1 MSAEDDLDNF
11 IQEQKRKIARERED
25 LQHLNGK
32 QIPTNGYQN
41 GGIIREKKPSP
52 NSPTNL
58 RRGDKSGEAG
68 LPVGNYITTKEKL
81 QKERQEEYQK
91 FIQEKNNRS
100 SSKRTTVEGDG
111 MSLPIGER
119 LSAQDRARMQ
129 RNKEYNEFLKQKGGP
144 NRRKGQDQEPAL
156 SNGVGQHQA
165 PSGPPNGYRPQQAS
179 NGYGQQQQAN
189 DPYNAPRIQREASSQ
204 TPVPRGYDDLPP
216 RPPRKGWGT
225 PQPIDY
231 DDLLRRKR
239 EEETRYRR
247 YDDVDLYRPRL
258 KPAHSDPYL
267 NRYDDDGRRS
277 TRPEYYDDYD
287 RRRVRF
293 SDEVPSAAPR
303 DGPPYSDRSARPR
316 QRESLEEPILYDWS
330 RSRGGRSR
338 TFTDGERPKP
348 AIKQQ
353 EDPERQPRA
362 KSASLAEDTGLPLG
376 QRDTGSATR
385 RKKEQYRKELERQM
399 EEAKAAKQ
407 REKALDRSPGFA
419 GSNKPPVA
427 PQQQQQQQPPPQGY
441 TPSFHQQQ
449 QDYGNRPQPVSATPY
464 AGPQYGIQELQG
476 PGFNA
481 GSRAYSQVRP
491 PSEPI
496 GDLGLREALAR
507 SQPERLDRPF
517 SLNYPQPSTLNQPS
531 TNTDPYMY
539 YGLRNPLEPDPNPKS
554 QTGKTWVGEM
564 TKSLSNLGGTV
575 TGKNADAFSV
585 SSRPNKLDDYI
596 VNNPATQSS
605 SRQVKPAQVQPQADL
620 RGQRAKTPYHPVPA
634 DAGQQSSNRVHN
646 PPFATY
652 GSFGNPGSAG
662 QRSSVKLV
670 NPSQNTGRPSQV
682 NPSQANQGRVRFS
695 ENQPAVIPNTGFN
708 PRQQSEMQNTF
719 QRLVK
724 EYKVNPSAAAASF
737 QAIPP
742 TQQDNLLQ
750 FLQAYSSYLKYD
762 SASNI
767 SEPLF
772 GLQAFRDRVK
782 ADTIQ
787 DMASAYES
795 LVHGLPHPSA
805 AAGSSVVPPLSN
817 LNSPLMERYLLLQQQ
832 QQQLLQQ
839 QQQLEQQLP
848 PSLIGPNQLNQQLN
862 NPVVSK
868 QAAAQFR
875 GESAIKNFVGDS
887 NLSPRSQANASS
899 YREQLLLQMK
909 EKEAKKNADIAAR
922 VAYEAKKEK
931 EIEIY
936 DPWGKGGGGAP
947 MRDKQGKIVA
957 DLKQL
962 HNRNET
968 ILNDP
973 NRKDL
978 QLYAGSANAP
988 PNPAAAQGPGQEVSP
1003 LLAAAASAGVGSGP
1017 APGPAYGKIK
1027 GSITGPTSDPVAES
1041 NRNEYQDQLRQQVEE
1056 KKRRELEEKEKI
1068 RLEEEKEERRLAAQ
1082 RERIQREYEAELER
1096 KKQKEEA
1103 QRKQKEDL
1111 EKQLE
1116 DKRKEAEAKKKEAN
1130 EKRRRE
1136 AEEKLRHRDINHNV
1150 NNLSLPR
1157 GSSPPIPALRTKE
1170 PELQRITSPP
1180 IPTHQKK
1187 EDRETKRPPPEPAR
1201 RSTQSPPVPT
1211 LQKKEKKVVEPDSKE
1226 DGDRTDRSHRRGSRR
1241 QSLAP
1246 EPIDGDLQKTPRKGP
1261 SRNEE
1266 GERTKRSR
1274 RPRKGPPPEDDVDE
1288 NDEGEISPDK
1298 TGLEEEGAQTK
1309 RSRRPRKEV
1318 PPADGDDGEVSPDK
1332 EAKTKRSRRPRKERP
1347 PGDDADD
1354 GETSPDK
1361 TERTRRSRRP
1371 RKEPTPHDDEEP
1383 QRDEETPRDE
1393 ERIDEEE
1400 TSRKPRKRRPRPKQ
1414 GEEPSSEKPS
1424 DLRRKS
1430 VQERARI
1437 FPPKEIPQEHAE
1449 LDPLDKLRNPTTIPV
1464 KSSHPRVIPDE
1475 NARLS
1480 PMDKLRTHYPEE
1492 PQKPDSFLDSG
1503 LFPETKGGFEAAYK
1517 KQRYLVDWL
1526 REIDPDLVVY
1536 AAALAENGYKTWNTI
1551 RRLKRGTLLELC
1563 PDIKHGHI
1571 EAILHE
1577 VNRGQTPRSK
1587 KPSTRPQVRSPDSLS
1602 EQELDIA
1609 DIESSKTR
1617 PAPIRRK
1624 EKQRRLE
1631 DISPRNGRYSES
1643 PPGNSFVDFL
1653 VNVSKESE
1661 MYKKA
1666 QRLQNKL
1673 QRDGHMQD
1681 DADFPS
1687 TSERSSSPPV
1697 PAVSTKERG
1706 GPKDDTNVMGALSAM
1721 RVQLAYEQQ
1730 RVQSQLDKHR
1740 DYDPYNPLPKAAHAP
1755 RRGSPQVDVF
1765 ELARHK
1771 GSVAV
1776 MRNMTHQAA
1785 EDFDGLKNRSGS
1797 RTRQKV
1803 KESYPH
1809 KPDSDVTL
1817 EAQQR
1822 ALLRAQQE
1830 KLEAMRKVYGKGRK
1844 ATTNDIPRI
1853 SDIGRGSPAI
1863 PLDSDSAFIG
1873 IDSGEAQMP
1882 KTASRPTRSSAVPSP
1897 VDRQPR
1903 KTGRS
1908 VSRLDNDDL
1917 DKIIAK
1923 SQARS
1928 DAIETLHDRDSDPDD
1943 ILNKFLSK
1951 KSYDS
1956 RPPSG
1961 KSEDLSLWLKPSLGQ
1976 T

>member
-32 QIPTNGYQN
+32 QIQANGYQN
-41 GGIIREKKPSP
+41 GGINREKKPSP
-52 NSPTNL
+52 NSPTNQ
-58 RRGDKSGEAG
+58 RRGDKSGEVG

-91 FIQEKNNRS
+91 FIQEKTNRS

-119 LSAQDRARMQ
+119 LSAQDRARVQ

-165 PSGPPNGYRPQQAS
+165 PSGPPNGYRPQQAP
-179 NGYGQQQQAN
+179 NGYGQHQQAN
-189 DPYNAPRIQREASSQ
+189 DSYNAQRIQREASSQ

-247 YDDVDLYRPRL
+247 YDDVDFYRPRL

-293 SDEVPSAAPR
+293 SDEVPPAAAR
-303 DGPPYSDRSARPR
+303 EGPPYSDRSARPR

-330 RSRGGRSR
+330 QSKGGRSR

-407 REKALDRSPGFA
+407 REKALDRSPGFV
-419 GSNKPPVA
+419 GSNKPPAA
-427 PQQQQQQQPPPQGY
+427 PQQQPPPQGY

-449 QDYGNRPQPVSATPY
+449 QEYGNRPQPVSATPY
-464 AGPQYGIQELQG
+464 PGPQYGVQDLQG

-491 PSEPI
+491 PSEPL

-539 YGLRNPLEPDPNPKS
+539 YGLRNPLEPDPNP
-554 QTGKTWVGEM
+554 
-564 TKSLSNLGGTV
+564 
-575 TGKNADAFSV
+575 
-585 SSRPNKLDDYI
+585 
-596 VNNPATQSS
+596 
-605 SRQVKPAQVQPQADL
+605 
-620 RGQRAKTPYHPVPA
+620 
-634 DAGQQSSNRVHN
+634 
-646 PPFATY
+646 TY

-662 QRSSVKLV
+662 QRSSIKLV

-682 NPSQANQGRVRFS
+682 NPGQVNQDRVRFS

-708 PRQQSEMQNTF
+708 PRQQNEMQNTF

-787 DMASAYES
+787 DMASAYEIF
-795 LVHGLPHPSA
+795 
-805 AAGSSVVPPLSN
+805 
-817 LNSPLMERYLLLQQQ
+817 RDYLGKTQQQ
-832 QQQLLQQ
+832 GGR
-839 QQQLEQQLP
+839 
-848 PSLIGPNQLNQQLN
+848 SGPNQLNQQLN

-887 NLSPRSQANASS
+887 NLSPRSQANTSS

-922 VAYEAKKEK
+922 AAYEAKQEK

-988 PNPAAAQGPGQEVSP
+988 PTNPAAAQGPGQEVSP

-1017 APGPAYGKIK
+1017 APGPTYGKIK
-1027 GSITGPTSDPVAES
+1027 GSITGPTSDPVADS

-1082 RERIQREYEAELER
+1082 RERIQREYDAELER
-1096 KKQKEEA
+1096 KKQKEEV

-1116 DKRKEAEAKKKEAN
+1116 DKRKESEAKKKEAN

-1170 PELQRITSPP
+1170 PELQRISSPP

-1187 EDRETKRPPPEPAR
+1187 EDRETKRQPPEPAR

-1211 LQKKEKKVVEPDSKE
+1211 LQKKEKKVVDPDSK
-1226 DGDRTDRSHRRGSRR
+1226 
-1241 QSLAP
+1241 
-1246 EPIDGDLQKTPRKGP
+1246 
-1261 SRNEE
+1261 
-1266 GERTKRSR
+1266 
-1274 RPRKGPPPEDDVDE
+1274 
-1288 NDEGEISPDK
+1288 
-1298 TGLEEEGAQTK
+1298 
-1309 RSRRPRKEV
+1309 
-1318 PPADGDDGEVSPDK
+1318 
-1332 EAKTKRSRRPRKERP
+1332 
-1347 PGDDADD
+1347 
-1354 GETSPDK
+1354 
-1361 TERTRRSRRP
+1361 
-1371 RKEPTPHDDEEP
+1371 
-1383 QRDEETPRDE
+1383 
-1393 ERIDEEE
+1393 
-1400 TSRKPRKRRPRPKQ
+1400 
-1414 GEEPSSEKPS
+1414 
-1424 DLRRKS
+1424 
-1430 VQERARI
+1430 
-1437 FPPKEIPQEHAE
+1437 
-1449 LDPLDKLRNPTTIPV
+1449 
-1464 KSSHPRVIPDE
+1464 
-1475 NARLS
+1475 
-1480 PMDKLRTHYPEE
+1480 
-1492 PQKPDSFLDSG
+1492 DSFLDSG

-1526 REIDPDLVVY
+1526 RELDPDLVVY

-1587 KPSTRPQVRSPDSLS
+1587 KPPTRPQVRSPDSLS

-1617 PAPIRRK
+1617 PAPIRRR
-1624 EKQRRLE
+1624 EKQRR
-1631 DISPRNGRYSES
+1631 
-1643 PPGNSFVDFL
+1643 
-1653 VNVSKESE
+1653 
-1661 MYKKA
+1661 
-1666 QRLQNKL
+1666 
-1673 QRDGHMQD
+1673 D

-1776 MRNMTHQAA
+1776 MRNATHQAA
-1785 EDFDGLKNRSGS
+1785 EDFDGLKNRIYHAYFRSEDNMNINNEYKS
-1797 RTRQKV
+1797 PELTARQ
-1803 KESYPH
+1803 P
-1809 KPDSDVTL
+1809 
-1817 EAQQR
+1817 QR
-1822 ALLRAQQE
+1822 
-1830 KLEAMRKVYGKGRK
+1830 RK
-1844 ATTNDIPRI
+1844 ATTKDIPRI

-1908 VSRLDNDDL
+1908 VSRLDSDDL

-1928 DAIETLHDRDSDPDD
+1928 DAIETLHDHDSDPDD

>member
-32 QIPTNGYQN
+32 QIQANGYQN
-41 GGIIREKKPSP
+41 GGINREKKPSP
-52 NSPTNL
+52 NSPTNQ
-58 RRGDKSGEAG
+58 RRGDKSGEVG

-91 FIQEKNNRS
+91 FIQEKTNRS

-119 LSAQDRARMQ
+119 LSAQDRARVQ

-165 PSGPPNGYRPQQAS
+165 PSGPPNGYRPQQAP
-179 NGYGQQQQAN
+179 NGYGQHQQAN
-189 DPYNAPRIQREASSQ
+189 DSYNAQRIQREASSQ

-247 YDDVDLYRPRL
+247 YDDVDFYRPRL

-293 SDEVPSAAPR
+293 SDEVPPAAAR
-303 DGPPYSDRSARPR
+303 EGPPYSDRSARPR

-330 RSRGGRSR
+330 QSKGGRSR

-407 REKALDRSPGFA
+407 REKALDRSPGFV
-419 GSNKPPVA
+419 GSNKPPAA
-427 PQQQQQQQPPPQGY
+427 PQQQPPPQGY

-449 QDYGNRPQPVSATPY
+449 QEYGNRPQPVSATPY
-464 AGPQYGIQELQG
+464 PGPQYGVQDLQG

-491 PSEPI
+491 PSEPL

-539 YGLRNPLEPDPNPKS
+539 YGLRNPLEPDPNP
-554 QTGKTWVGEM
+554 
-564 TKSLSNLGGTV
+564 
-575 TGKNADAFSV
+575 
-585 SSRPNKLDDYI
+585 
-596 VNNPATQSS
+596 
-605 SRQVKPAQVQPQADL
+605 
-620 RGQRAKTPYHPVPA
+620 
-634 DAGQQSSNRVHN
+634 
-646 PPFATY
+646 TY

-662 QRSSVKLV
+662 QRSSIKLV

-682 NPSQANQGRVRFS
+682 NPGQVNQDRVRFS

-708 PRQQSEMQNTF
+708 PRQQNEMQNTF

-787 DMASAYES
+787 DMASAYEIF
-795 LVHGLPHPSA
+795 
-805 AAGSSVVPPLSN
+805 
-817 LNSPLMERYLLLQQQ
+817 RDYLGKTQQQ
-832 QQQLLQQ
+832 GGR
-839 QQQLEQQLP
+839 
-848 PSLIGPNQLNQQLN
+848 SGPNQLNQQLN

-887 NLSPRSQANASS
+887 NLSPRSQANTSS

-922 VAYEAKKEK
+922 AAYEAKQEK

-988 PNPAAAQGPGQEVSP
+988 PTNPAAAQGPGQEVSP

-1017 APGPAYGKIK
+1017 APGPTYGKIK
-1027 GSITGPTSDPVAES
+1027 GSITGPTSDPVADS

-1082 RERIQREYEAELER
+1082 RERIQREYDAELER
-1096 KKQKEEA
+1096 KKQKEEV

-1116 DKRKEAEAKKKEAN
+1116 DKRKESEAKKKEAN

-1170 PELQRITSPP
+1170 PELQRISSPP

-1187 EDRETKRPPPEPAR
+1187 EDRETKRQPPEPAR

-1211 LQKKEKKVVEPDSKE
+1211 LQKKEKKVVDPDSK
-1226 DGDRTDRSHRRGSRR
+1226 
-1241 QSLAP
+1241 
-1246 EPIDGDLQKTPRKGP
+1246 
-1261 SRNEE
+1261 
-1266 GERTKRSR
+1266 
-1274 RPRKGPPPEDDVDE
+1274 
-1288 NDEGEISPDK
+1288 
-1298 TGLEEEGAQTK
+1298 
-1309 RSRRPRKEV
+1309 
-1318 PPADGDDGEVSPDK
+1318 
-1332 EAKTKRSRRPRKERP
+1332 
-1347 PGDDADD
+1347 
-1354 GETSPDK
+1354 
-1361 TERTRRSRRP
+1361 
-1371 RKEPTPHDDEEP
+1371 
-1383 QRDEETPRDE
+1383 
-1393 ERIDEEE
+1393 
-1400 TSRKPRKRRPRPKQ
+1400 
-1414 GEEPSSEKPS
+1414 
-1424 DLRRKS
+1424 
-1430 VQERARI
+1430 
-1437 FPPKEIPQEHAE
+1437 
-1449 LDPLDKLRNPTTIPV
+1449 
-1464 KSSHPRVIPDE
+1464 
-1475 NARLS
+1475 
-1480 PMDKLRTHYPEE
+1480 
-1492 PQKPDSFLDSG
+1492 
-1503 LFPETKGGFEAAYK
+1503 
-1517 KQRYLVDWL
+1517 YLVDWL
-1526 REIDPDLVVY
+1526 RELDPDLVVY

-1587 KPSTRPQVRSPDSLS
+1587 KPPTRPQVRSPDSLS

-1617 PAPIRRK
+1617 PAPIRRR

-1776 MRNMTHQAA
+1776 MRNATHQAA

-1809 KPDSDVTL
+1809 KPNSDVTL

-1830 KLEAMRKVYGKGRK
+1830 KLEAMRKVYHAYFRSEDNMNINNEYKSPELTARQPQRRK
-1844 ATTNDIPRI
+1844 ATTKDIPRI

-1908 VSRLDNDDL
+1908 VSRLDSDDL

-1928 DAIETLHDRDSDPDD
+1928 DAIETLHDHDSDPDD

>member
-32 QIPTNGYQN
+32 QIQANGYQN
-41 GGIIREKKPSP
+41 GGINREKKPSP
-52 NSPTNL
+52 NSPTNQ
-58 RRGDKSGEAG
+58 RRGDKSGEVG

-91 FIQEKNNRS
+91 FIQEKTNRS

-119 LSAQDRARMQ
+119 LSAQDRARVQ

-165 PSGPPNGYRPQQAS
+165 PSGPPNGYRPQQAP
-179 NGYGQQQQAN
+179 NGYGQHQQAN
-189 DPYNAPRIQREASSQ
+189 DSYNAQRIQREASSQ

-247 YDDVDLYRPRL
+247 YDDVDFYRPRL

-293 SDEVPSAAPR
+293 SDEVPPAAAR
-303 DGPPYSDRSARPR
+303 EGPPYSDRSARPR

-330 RSRGGRSR
+330 QSKGGRSR

-407 REKALDRSPGFA
+407 REKALDRSPGFV
-419 GSNKPPVA
+419 GSNKPPAA
-427 PQQQQQQQPPPQGY
+427 PQQQPPPQGY

-449 QDYGNRPQPVSATPY
+449 QEYGNRPQPVSATPY
-464 AGPQYGIQELQG
+464 PGPQYGVQDLQG

-491 PSEPI
+491 PSEPL

-539 YGLRNPLEPDPNPKS
+539 YGLRNPLEPDPNP
-554 QTGKTWVGEM
+554 
-564 TKSLSNLGGTV
+564 
-575 TGKNADAFSV
+575 
-585 SSRPNKLDDYI
+585 I
-596 VNNPATQSS
+596 
-605 SRQVKPAQVQPQADL
+605 
-620 RGQRAKTPYHPVPA
+620 
-634 DAGQQSSNRVHN
+634 
-646 PPFATY
+646 
-652 GSFGNPGSAG
+652 
-662 QRSSVKLV
+662 

-682 NPSQANQGRVRFS
+682 NPGQVNQDRVRFS

-708 PRQQSEMQNTF
+708 PRQQNEMQNTF

-787 DMASAYES
+787 DMASAYE
-795 LVHGLPHPSA
+795 
-805 AAGSSVVPPLSN
+805 
-817 LNSPLMERYLLLQQQ
+817 R
-832 QQQLLQQ
+832 
-839 QQQLEQQLP
+839 
-848 PSLIGPNQLNQQLN
+848 PNQLNQQLN

-887 NLSPRSQANASS
+887 NLSPRSQANTSS

-922 VAYEAKKEK
+922 AAYEAKQEK

-988 PNPAAAQGPGQEVSP
+988 PTNPAAAQGPGQEVSP

-1017 APGPAYGKIK
+1017 APGPTYGKIK
-1027 GSITGPTSDPVAES
+1027 GSITGPTSDPVADS

-1082 RERIQREYEAELER
+1082 RERIQREYDAELER
-1096 KKQKEEA
+1096 KKQKEEV

-1116 DKRKEAEAKKKEAN
+1116 DKRKESEAKKKEAN

-1170 PELQRITSPP
+1170 PELQRISSPP

-1187 EDRETKRPPPEPAR
+1187 EDRETKRQPPEPAR

-1211 LQKKEKKVVEPDSKE
+1211 LQKKEKKVVDPDSK
-1226 DGDRTDRSHRRGSRR
+1226 
-1241 QSLAP
+1241 
-1246 EPIDGDLQKTPRKGP
+1246 
-1261 SRNEE
+1261 
-1266 GERTKRSR
+1266 
-1274 RPRKGPPPEDDVDE
+1274 
-1288 NDEGEISPDK
+1288 
-1298 TGLEEEGAQTK
+1298 
-1309 RSRRPRKEV
+1309 
-1318 PPADGDDGEVSPDK
+1318 
-1332 EAKTKRSRRPRKERP
+1332 
-1347 PGDDADD
+1347 
-1354 GETSPDK
+1354 
-1361 TERTRRSRRP
+1361 
-1371 RKEPTPHDDEEP
+1371 
-1383 QRDEETPRDE
+1383 
-1393 ERIDEEE
+1393 
-1400 TSRKPRKRRPRPKQ
+1400 
-1414 GEEPSSEKPS
+1414 
-1424 DLRRKS
+1424 
-1430 VQERARI
+1430 
-1437 FPPKEIPQEHAE
+1437 
-1449 LDPLDKLRNPTTIPV
+1449 
-1464 KSSHPRVIPDE
+1464 
-1475 NARLS
+1475 
-1480 PMDKLRTHYPEE
+1480 
-1492 PQKPDSFLDSG
+1492 DSFLDSG

-1526 REIDPDLVVY
+1526 RELDPDLVVY

-1587 KPSTRPQVRSPDSLS
+1587 KPPTRPQVRSPDSLS

-1617 PAPIRRK
+1617 PAPIRRR
-1624 EKQRRLE
+1624 EKQRR
-1631 DISPRNGRYSES
+1631 
-1643 PPGNSFVDFL
+1643 
-1653 VNVSKESE
+1653 
-1661 MYKKA
+1661 
-1666 QRLQNKL
+1666 
-1673 QRDGHMQD
+1673 D

-1776 MRNMTHQAA
+1776 MRNATHQAA
-1785 EDFDGLKNRSGS
+1785 EDFDGLKNRIYHAYFRSEDNMNINNEYKS
-1797 RTRQKV
+1797 PELTARQ
-1803 KESYPH
+1803 P
-1809 KPDSDVTL
+1809 
-1817 EAQQR
+1817 QR
-1822 ALLRAQQE
+1822 
-1830 KLEAMRKVYGKGRK
+1830 RK
-1844 ATTNDIPRI
+1844 ATTKDIPRI

-1908 VSRLDNDDL
+1908 VSRLDSDDL

-1928 DAIETLHDRDSDPDD
+1928 DAIETLHDHDSDPDD